1 MTPPDSP
8 RARFA
13 AQLGRPDAE
22 IDLIEAALLIAAE
35 HDVGV
40 NLVSCRAQLDTL
52 AQRARQ
58 VLATPY
64 PDAARLCEFVA
75 AAEGFR
81 GNAKDYYNPD
91 NSYLD
96 RVLATRAGIPISL
109 ALIYLRIA
117 EALGLDAAG
126 VGFPGHFLVRIAA
139 PGSATAELIDPFTGR
154 TLSRDDCR
162 ALLHTGTRGAVEF
175 SEQLLQ
181 PARKREILQRMLRNL
196 KMIYLQ
202 REDFGESLSLCD
214 RLLLIDADA
223 LQDVMDRVLILEKLE
238 CFGPAADELER
249 LAAHAELTGRPE
261 ALASVTRKIEQ
272 LRSRT
277 GGATL
282 H

>member
-1 MTPPDSP
+1 MMPPDSP

-13 AQLGRPDAE
+13 AQVGGPDAE
-22 IDLIEAALLIAAE
+22 LDLIEAALLIAAE
-35 HDVGV
+35 HDASL
-40 NLVSCRAQLDTL
+40 NLAACRAQLDAL
-52 AQRARQ
+52 AQRARTAL
-58 VLATPY
+58 VT
-64 PDAARLCEFVA
+64 DAARLCWFLAE
-75 AAEGFR
+75 AEGFR
-81 GNAKDYYNPD
+81 GNARDYYNPD

-96 RVLATRAGIPISL
+96 RVLATRSGIPISL

-117 EALGLDAAG
+117 EALGLEAAG

-162 ALLHTGTRGAVEF
+162 ALLHTGTRGTVGF

-214 RLLLIDADA
+214 RLLLIDADS
-223 LQDVMDRVLILEKLE
+223 LQDVMDRALILEKLE
-238 CFGPAADELER
+238 CFGPAADALER
-249 LAAHAELTGRPE
+249 LLARAELAARPE
-261 ALASVTRKIEQ
+261 AMASVVRKLEQ

-277 GGATL
+277 RGATL

>member
-1 MTPPDSP
+1 MMPPDSP

-13 AQLGRPDAE
+13 AQVGGPDAE
-22 IDLIEAALLIAAE
+22 LDLIEAALLIAAE
-35 HDVGV
+35 HDASL
-40 NLVSCRAQLDTL
+40 NLAACRAQLDAL
-52 AQRARQ
+52 AQRARTAL
-58 VLATPY
+58 VT
-64 PDAARLCEFVA
+64 DAARLCWFLAE
-75 AAEGFR
+75 AEGFR
-81 GNAKDYYNPD
+81 GNARDYYNPD

-96 RVLATRAGIPISL
+96 RVLATRSGIPISL

-117 EALGLDAAG
+117 ETLGLEAAG

-162 ALLHTGTRGAVEF
+162 ALLHTGTRGTVGF

-214 RLLLIDADA
+214 RLLLIDADS
-223 LQDVMDRVLILEKLE
+223 LQDVMDRALILEKLE

-249 LAAHAELTGRPE
+249 LITRAELAARPE
-261 ALASVTRKIEQ
+261 AVASVARKIEQ

>member
-1 MTPPDSP
+1 MMPSDSP

-13 AQLGRPDAE
+13 AQVGRPDAE

-35 HDVGV
+35 HDTD
-40 NLVSCRAQLDTL
+40 LDLAACRAELDAL
-52 AQRARQ
+52 VQRARTAL
-58 VLATPY
+58 LAPQ
-64 PDAARLCEFVA
+64 PDVGQLCWFIA
-75 AAEGFR
+75 QAEGFR
-81 GNAKDYYNPD
+81 GNARDYYNPD

-109 ALIYLRIA
+109 ALIYLRVA

-126 VGFPGHFLVRIAA
+126 VGFPGHFLVRVAL
-139 PGSATAELIDPFTGR
+139 PGSADGELIDPFTGR

-162 ALLHTGTRGAVEF
+162 ALLQTGTRGAMEF
-175 SEQLLQ
+175 SDQLLQ
-181 PARKREILQRMLRNL
+181 PVRKREILQRMLRNL

-214 RLLLIDADA
+214 RLLLLDADS
-223 LQDVMDRVLILEKLE
+223 LQEVMDRALILEKLE

-249 LAAHAELTGRPE
+249 LAARTELAARPE
-261 ALASVTRKIEQ
+261 AAASIRRKIEQ
-272 LRSRT
+272 LRGRGSGHT
-277 GGATL
+277 V

>member
-1 MTPPDSP
+1 MMPPDNP

-13 AQLGRPDAE
+13 AQVGGPDAE
-22 IDLIEAALLIAAE
+22 LDLIEAALLIAAE
-35 HDVGV
+35 HDLGV
-40 NLVSCRAQLDTL
+40 DLVACRAQLDAL
-52 AQRARQ
+52 AQRARAAL
-58 VLATPY
+58 VT
-64 PDAARLCEFVA
+64 DAARLCWFLAES
-75 AAEGFR
+75 EGFR

-96 RVLATRAGIPISL
+96 RVLATRSGIPISL

-117 EALGLDAAG
+117 EALGLEAAG

-162 ALLHTGTRGAVEF
+162 ALLHTGTRGTVEF

-202 REDFGESLSLCD
+202 REDYEESLSLCD
-214 RLLLIDADA
+214 RLLLIDADS

-238 CFGPAADELER
+238 CFGPAADALER
-249 LAAHAELTGRPE
+249 LLARAELAARPE
-261 ALASVTRKIEQ
+261 AMASVVRKIEQ

-277 GGATL
+277 RGATL

>member
-13 AQLGRPDAE
+13 AQVGGPDAE
-22 IDLIEAALLIAAE
+22 LDLIEAALLIAAE
-35 HDVGV
+35 HDAS
-40 NLVSCRAQLDTL
+40 LDMAACRAQLDAL
-52 AQRARQ
+52 AQRARTAL
-58 VLATPY
+58 VT
-64 PDAARLCEFVA
+64 DAARLCWFLAE
-75 AAEGFR
+75 AEGFR
-81 GNAKDYYNPD
+81 GNARDYYNPD

-96 RVLATRAGIPISL
+96 RVLATRSGIPISL

-117 EALGLDAAG
+117 EALGLEAAG

-162 ALLHTGTRGAVEF
+162 ALLHTGTRGTVEF

-181 PARKREILQRMLRNL
+181 PARKREILQRILRNL

-214 RLLLIDADA
+214 RLLLIDADS
-223 LQDVMDRVLILEKLE
+223 LQDVMDRALILEKLE
-238 CFGPAADELER
+238 CFGLAADELER
-249 LAAHAELTGRPE
+249 LMTRAELAARPE
-261 ALASVTRKIEQ
+261 AAASVARKIEQ
-272 LRSRT
+272 LRRRT

>member
-1 MTPPDSP
+1 MMSPDSP

-13 AQLGRPDAE
+13 AQVGGPDAE
-22 IDLIEAALLIAAE
+22 LDLIEAALLIAAE
-35 HDVGV
+35 HDAS
-40 NLVSCRAQLDTL
+40 LDMAACRAQLDAL
-52 AQRARQ
+52 AQRARTAL
-58 VLATPY
+58 VT
-64 PDAARLCEFVA
+64 DAARLCWFLAE
-75 AAEGFR
+75 AEGFR
-81 GNAKDYYNPD
+81 GNARDYYNPD

-96 RVLATRAGIPISL
+96 RVLATRSGIPISL

-117 EALGLDAAG
+117 EALGLEAAG

-162 ALLHTGTRGAVEF
+162 ALLHTGTRGTVEF

-214 RLLLIDADA
+214 RLLLIDADS
-223 LQDVMDRVLILEKLE
+223 LQDVMDRALILEKLE

-249 LAAHAELTGRPE
+249 LMTRAELAARPE
-261 ALASVTRKIEQ
+261 AVASVARKIEQ
-272 LRSRT
+272 LRRRT

>member
-13 AQLGRPDAE
+13 AQVGGPDAE
-22 IDLIEAALLIAAE
+22 LDLIEAALLIAAE
-35 HDVGV
+35 HDAS
-40 NLVSCRAQLDTL
+40 LDMAACRAQLDAL
-52 AQRARQ
+52 AQRARTAL
-58 VLATPY
+58 VT
-64 PDAARLCEFVA
+64 DAARLCWFLAE
-75 AAEGFR
+75 AEGFR
-81 GNAKDYYNPD
+81 GNARDYYNPN

-96 RVLATRAGIPISL
+96 RVLATRSGIPISL

-117 EALGLDAAG
+117 EALGLEAAG

-162 ALLHTGTRGAVEF
+162 ALLHTGTRGTVEF

-181 PARKREILQRMLRNL
+181 PARKREILQRILRNL

-214 RLLLIDADA
+214 RLLLIDADS
-223 LQDVMDRVLILEKLE
+223 LQDVMDRALILEKLE
-238 CFGPAADELER
+238 CFGLAADELER
-249 LAAHAELTGRPE
+249 LMTRAELAARPE
-261 ALASVTRKIEQ
+261 AAASVARKIEQ
-272 LRSRT
+272 LRRRT

>member
-1 MTPPDSP
+1 MMPPDNP

-13 AQLGRPDAE
+13 AQVGGPDAE
-22 IDLIEAALLIAAE
+22 LDLIEAALLIAAE
-35 HDVGV
+35 HDLGV
-40 NLVSCRAQLDTL
+40 DLVACRAQLDAL
-52 AQRARQ
+52 AQRARAAL
-58 VLATPY
+58 VTDAT
-64 PDAARLCEFVA
+64 RLCWFLAES
-75 AAEGFR
+75 EGFR
-81 GNAKDYYNPD
+81 GNARDYYNPD

-96 RVLATRAGIPISL
+96 RVLATRSGIPISL
-109 ALIYLRIA
+109 ALIYLRVA

-154 TLSRDDCR
+154 ALSRDDCR
-162 ALLHTGTRGAVEF
+162 ALLQTGTRGTVEF

-202 REDFGESLSLCD
+202 REDYEESLSLCD
-214 RLLLIDADA
+214 RLLLIDADS

-238 CFGPAADELER
+238 CFGPAADALER
-249 LAAHAELTGRPE
+249 LLARTELAARPE
-261 ALASVTRKIEQ
+261 AMASVARKIEQ

-277 GGATL
+277 RGATL

>member
-1 MTPPDSP
+1 MMPPDSP

-13 AQLGRPDAE
+13 AQVGGPDAE
-22 IDLIEAALLIAAE
+22 LDLIEAALLIAAE
-35 HDVGV
+35 HDASL
-40 NLVSCRAQLDTL
+40 NLAACRAQLDAL
-52 AQRARQ
+52 AQRARTAL
-58 VLATPY
+58 VT
-64 PDAARLCEFVA
+64 DAARLCWFLAE
-75 AAEGFR
+75 AEGFR
-81 GNAKDYYNPD
+81 GNARDYYNPD

-96 RVLATRAGIPISL
+96 RVLATRSGIPISL

-117 EALGLDAAG
+117 EALGLEAAG

-162 ALLHTGTRGAVEF
+162 ALLHTGTRGTVGF

-214 RLLLIDADA
+214 RLLLIDADS
-223 LQDVMDRVLILEKLE
+223 LQDVMDRALILEKLE

-249 LAAHAELTGRPE
+249 LITRAELAARPE
-261 ALASVTRKIEQ
+261 AVASVARKIEQ

>member
-13 AQLGRPDAE
+13 AQVGGPDAE
-22 IDLIEAALLIAAE
+22 LDLIEAALLIAAE
-35 HDVGV
+35 HDASL
-40 NLVSCRAQLDTL
+40 NLAACRAQLDAL
-52 AQRARQ
+52 AQRARTAL
-58 VLATPY
+58 VT
-64 PDAARLCEFVA
+64 DAARLCWFLAE
-75 AAEGFR
+75 AEGFR
-81 GNAKDYYNPD
+81 GNARDYYNPD

-96 RVLATRAGIPISL
+96 RVLATRSGIPISL

-139 PGSATAELIDPFTGR
+139 PGSATTELIDPFTGR
-154 TLSRDDCR
+154 PLSRDDCR
-162 ALLHTGTRGAVEF
+162 ALLHTGTRGTVEF

-214 RLLLIDADA
+214 RLLLIDAGS

-249 LAAHAELTGRPE
+249 LMTRAELAARPE
-261 ALASVTRKIEQ
+261 AVASVARKIEQ

-277 GGATL
+277 GRATL

>member
-1 MTPPDSP
+1 MMPPDSP

-13 AQLGRPDAE
+13 AQVGRPDAE
-22 IDLIEAALLIAAE
+22 LDLIEAALLIAAE
-35 HDVGV
+35 HDAS
-40 NLVSCRAQLDTL
+40 LDLAACRAQLDAL
-52 AQRARQ
+52 AQRARAAL
-58 VLATPY
+58 VT
-64 PDAARLCEFVA
+64 DAARLCGFLAE
-75 AAEGFR
+75 AEGFR
-81 GNAKDYYNPD
+81 GNARDYYNPD

-96 RVLATRAGIPISL
+96 RVLATRSGIPISL

-117 EALGLDAAG
+117 EALGLEAAG

-162 ALLHTGTRGAVEF
+162 ALLHTGTRGTVEF

-214 RLLLIDADA
+214 RLLLIDTDS

-249 LAAHAELTGRPE
+249 LMTRAELAARPE
-261 ALASVTRKIEQ
+261 AVASVARKIEQ
-272 LRSRT
+272 LRRRT
-277 GGATL
+277 GGAIL

>member
-1 MTPPDSP
+1 MMPPDNP

-13 AQLGRPDAE
+13 AQVGGPDAE
-22 IDLIEAALLIAAE
+22 LDLIEAALLIAAE
-35 HDVGV
+35 HDAS
-40 NLVSCRAQLDTL
+40 LDMAACRAQLDAL
-52 AQRARQ
+52 AQRARAAL
-58 VLATPY
+58 VT
-64 PDAARLCEFVA
+64 DAARLCWFLAES
-75 AAEGFR
+75 EGFR

-96 RVLATRAGIPISL
+96 RVLATRSGIPISL

-117 EALGLDAAG
+117 EALGLHAAG
-126 VGFPGHFLVRIAA
+126 VGFPGHFLVRVAA

-154 TLSRDDCR
+154 GLSRDDCR
-162 ALLHTGTRGAVEF
+162 ALLHTGTRGTVEF

-202 REDFGESLSLCD
+202 REDYEESLSLCD
-214 RLLLIDADA
+214 RLLLIDADS

-238 CFGPAADELER
+238 CFGPAADALER
-249 LAAHAELTGRPE
+249 LLARAELAARPE
-261 ALASVTRKIEQ
+261 AMASVVRKIEQ

-277 GGATL
+277 RGATL